1 MSEQT
6 NTTLAAE
13 QDKPRKKMGRPTIYS
28 KQVAARILTRIA
40 NGESLRQMTREDD
53 MPGHSTVYEWLLA
66 QPDFADSYAR
76 ARDEQA
82 DTLAD
87 EIVAIADEPPA
98 EVVDDKG
105 VARTDS
111 GWVTWQKNRVDAR
124 KWVAAKLKPK
134 KYGDRQIVAGDADNP
149 LEIKASTE
157 IFDTVLQSLE
167 LAGQKKK

>member
-1 MSEQT
+1 MSEPT
-6 NTTLAAE
+6 SIA
-13 QDKPRKKMGRPTIYS
+13 DKQPKPQKKMGRPTKYS
-28 KQVAARILTRIA
+28 PELAAEILTRIA
-40 NGESLRQMTREDD
+40 EGESLHRITKEAG
-53 MPGHSTVYEWLLA
+53 MPSHSSVYLWLMLY
-66 QPDFADSYAR
+66 PEFSDKYAR
-76 ARDEQA
+76 AREEQA

-149 LEIKASTE
+149 VEIKADLAV
-157 IFDTVLQSLE
+157 FDTMLQTVE
-167 LAGQKKK
+167 LGRQAKK